1 MGELKDCG
9 WKKAE
14 EKKEAEVTNKD
25 GDHEKKD
32 GDHEIKMVTMK
43 KYNDRIKKD
52 DDDRSQRTISGRS
65 STSWTLTR
73 VVPSPKG

>member
-14 EKKEAEVTNKD
+14 EKKEAEVNNKD
-25 GDHEKKD
+25 GGHD
-32 GDHEIKMVTMK
+32 
-43 KYNDRIKKD
+43 KKD

>member
-14 EKKEAEVTNKD
+14 EKKEAEVNNKD
-25 GDHEKKD
+25 GDHD
-32 GDHEIKMVTMK
+32 
-43 KYNDRIKKD
+43 KKD

>member
-14 EKKEAEVTNKD
+14 EKKEAEVNHKD
-25 GDHEKKD
+25 GDPDKKD
-32 GDHEIKMVTMK
+32 GDRV
-43 KYNDRIKKD
+43 KKD

>member
-14 EKKEAEVTNKD
+14 EKKEAEVNHKN
-25 GDHEKKD
+25 GDHEKKGND
-32 GDHEIKMVTMK
+32 QVK
-43 KYNDRIKKD
+43 KDYRVKKD

>member
-14 EKKEAEVTNKD
+14 EKKEAEVDNKD
-25 GDHEKKD
+25 GDHDKKY
-32 GDHEIKMVTMK
+32 GDHIIKMVTMK
-43 KYNDRIKKD
+43 KKD